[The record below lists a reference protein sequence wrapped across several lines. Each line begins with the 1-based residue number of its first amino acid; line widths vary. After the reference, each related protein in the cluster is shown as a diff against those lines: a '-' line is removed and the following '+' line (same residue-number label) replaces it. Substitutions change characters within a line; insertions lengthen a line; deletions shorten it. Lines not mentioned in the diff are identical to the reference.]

1 MYASHVAEVHRGTK
15 GTPGYPSESQIW
27 NKIPISSKF
36 TPNASGHP
44 GYPSGQPKAPGVPAG
59 RPAGSQIWNK
69 IPNCPKV
76 HQMYLVSQAPQGT
89 QRYTGYPSGN
99 PSGVH
104 KVPAGFGN
112 KIIFVPNLEKYP
124 CSEFGT
130 HCKNTAPHCTAGG
143 IVTCSV

>member
-1 MYASHVAEVHRGTK
+1 MYASHVAEVHRGPK

-44 GYPSGQPKAPGVPAG
+44 GYPKGAPEYHS
-59 RPAGSQIWNK
+59 GSQIWNK

-99 PSGVH
+99 PSDVH

-112 KIIFVPNLEKYP
+112 KLIFVPNLEKYP

-130 HCKNTAPHCTAGG
+130 HCKNTALHCTAGG
-143 IVTCSV
+143 TVTCSV

>member
-1 MYASHVAEVHRGTK
+1 MPPMWQRCTGGPKVPP
-15 GTPGYPSESQIW
+15 GTPQSP
-27 NKIPISSKF
+27 KF
-36 TPNASGHP
+36 GTRFRFRPNLPQMPQGTQGTP
-44 GYPSGQPKAPGVPAG
+44 Q
-59 RPAGSQIWNK
+59 GSQRHPVYLQGAPQGPKYGTK